1 MRGFFG
7 IALLFVFRFL
17 SFELRET
24 FFEGLDLVDKIRQLL
39 KLGVVRRFAA
49 IVGLFDRSVEIL
61 VFELRLRDLF
71 AELVDVADSAFFLF
85 PAKI

>member
-39 KLGVVRRFAA
+39 KLRVVRRFAA
-49 IVGLFDRSVEIL
+49 IVGLFDRSEIL

-71 AELVDVADSAFFLF
+71 AELVDVADAAFFLF